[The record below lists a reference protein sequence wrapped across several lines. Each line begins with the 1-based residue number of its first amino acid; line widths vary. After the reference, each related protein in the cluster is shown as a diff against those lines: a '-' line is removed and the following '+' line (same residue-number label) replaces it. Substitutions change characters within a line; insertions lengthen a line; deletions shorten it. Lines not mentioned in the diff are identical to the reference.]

1 MDAIVFWLG
10 ILTPAAMVLLVFG
23 TLLLINER
31 GRS

>member
-31 GRS
+31 GRA